1 MGDPEGARAAMQ
13 GHCEIRVSLG
23 QHSALRDTM
32 GTNSPLVFI
41 QDGPSVQHKMTPQLQ
56 TEGSWEGG
64 QVRCEVNRPRARPLE
79 AGQTEVWQLPLGILG
94 LPSSRAHCNQTLT
107 SSA

>member
-1 MGDPEGARAAMQ
+1 
-13 GHCEIRVSLG
+13 
-23 QHSALRDTM
+23 M
-32 GTNSPLVFI
+32 GTNSPMVFI
-41 QDGPSVQHKMTPQLQ
+41 QDGPRVQHKMMPQLQ

-64 QVRCEVNRPRARPLE
+64 QVRCKDNRLRARPLE